1 MHNDLIHRKLFH
13 KIHLKMR
20 NTKHVNNIENSFKLS
35 SFKEKKNFE
44 NKVVAVFGSGSL
56 SIEAKFFL
64 KNRCKFCYIVD
75 LDKSIQKHS
84 SQNLKIYK
92 GKYKFLFESI
102 ERTSIKKNSI
112 DYLICSGVIHHM
124 KNDKKG
130 YQEIY
135 RVLKNNG
142 KALIIVNGKGGIISE
157 IFNLV
162 LRPFFTVRKNKILL
176 EKILRDSY
184 LKKFNNFL
192 LAHYTYK
199 EKKIFN
205 YIKRQLNKELIF
217 TFKDRVYS
225 PLYKSYDYASLKK
238 FLKKI
243 GFKKIFRI
251 KKKMKYDN
259 IRFLLTPLYSDHKN
273 EISKILY
280 GDGMLHLLC
289 KK

>member
-13 KIHLKMR
+13 RIHLKMK
-20 NTKHVNNIENSFKLS
+20 NTKHVANIENSFKLS
-35 SFKEKKNFE
+35 SFKKKKNFK

-56 SIEAKFFL
+56 SVEAKFFL
-64 KNRCKFCYIVD
+64 KNHCKFCYIVD

-84 SQNLKIYK
+84 NDNLKRYK

-124 KNDKKG
+124 KNDKEGCK
-130 YQEIY
+130 EIY
-135 RVLKNNG
+135 RVLKKNG
-142 KALIIVNGKGGIISE
+142 KALIIVNGKGGVISE

-162 LRPFFTVRKNKILL
+162 LRPFFKIKKNKILF
-176 EKILRDSY
+176 EKIFSNSY
-184 LKKFNNFL
+184 LKKFDKFL
-192 LAHYTYK
+192 LTHYSNK

-205 YIKRQLNKELIF
+205 YLKNYLNKELIL
-217 TFKDRVYS
+217 TLRDRIYS
-225 PLYKSYDYASLKK
+225 PLYKSYECTSLTN

-243 GFKKIFRI
+243 GFKKIQRI
-251 KKKMKYDN
+251 EKKIKYDN
-259 IRFLLTPLYSDHKN
+259 IRFLLTPLYSNHKN